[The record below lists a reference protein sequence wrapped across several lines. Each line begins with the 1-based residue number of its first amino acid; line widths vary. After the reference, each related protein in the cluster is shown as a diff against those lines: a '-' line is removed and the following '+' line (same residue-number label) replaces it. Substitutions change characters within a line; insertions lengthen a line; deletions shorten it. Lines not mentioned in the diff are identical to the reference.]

1 MTTLSI
7 ANRDM
12 LYSLS
17 WYMSARQTALRAALS
32 FRTPLSVTDQT
43 DMRVHYSGY
52 FLNLL
57 AATELFREADT
68 LQPNDFEAQLYSRLV
83 FDGFKE
89 GKANYSY
96 LRELRNAVV
105 HRGLNITSAAHIDGN
120 FPMILAKPNIKNQ
133 KGTKTYVAFDKYL
146 LHVIAK
152 CESIVGSV
160 MLDCLNAAGIF
171 EATIDTETAIVEF
184 REAVEQAHS
193 MPEHVKAIALATGL
207 KPEWAEAIHISE
219 MTKLRGAL
227 TPCFLEPSTLVIANF
242 SGRVISP
249 SA

>member
-57 AATELFREADT
+57 AAIELFRETTT
-68 LQPNDFEAQLYSRLV
+68 LQPNEFEAQLYSRLV
-83 FDGFKE
+83 FDGFQDGE
-89 GKANYSY
+89 ANYSY
-96 LRELRNAVV
+96 IRELRNAVV

-120 FPMILAKPNIKNQ
+120 FPMILADPKVQNQ
-133 KGTKTYVAFDKYL
+133 KRTKTFVAFDKYL

-152 CESIVGSV
+152 CESVVGSV
-160 MLDCLNAAGIF
+160 MLDCLNAADIF
-171 EATIDTETAIVEF
+171 EATIDTEAAIAEH
-184 REAVEQAHS
+184 REAVEQSHV
-193 MPEHVKAIALATGL
+193 MPEAVKAMVLATEF
-207 KPEWAEAIHISE
+207 KPGWAVAVHSSA
-219 MTKLRGAL
+219 MAKLRGAL
-227 TPCFLEPSTLVIANF
+227 APCDTTKPCAS
-242 SGRVISP
+242 
-249 SA
+249 

>member
-32 FRTPLSVTDQT
+32 FRKPLSVTDQT

-57 AATELFREADT
+57 AAIELFRETTT
-68 LQPNDFEAQLYSRLV
+68 LQPNEFDTQLSSRLV
-83 FDGFKE
+83 FDGFQD
-89 GKANYSY
+89 GRANCCYI
-96 LRELRNAVV
+96 RELRNAIV
-105 HRGLNITSAAHIDGN
+105 HRGLDITSAAHFDGT
-120 FPMILAKPNIKNQ
+120 FPMILAEPKVQNRDK
-133 KGTKTYVAFDKYL
+133 TKTKTFVAFDKYL

-152 CESIVGSV
+152 CESVVGSV

-171 EATIDTETAIVEF
+171 EATIDAKAAVAEYRESVE
-184 REAVEQAHS
+184 RSHV
-193 MPEHVKAIALATGL
+193 MPEHVRAMALTMEF
-207 KPEWAEAIHISE
+207 KPEWAVSAHSSA
-219 MTKLRGAL
+219 MTKLREAL
-227 TPCFLEPSTLVIANF
+227 AACNVTKLSES
-242 SGRVISP
+242 
-249 SA
+249 

>member
-17 WYMSARQTALRAALS
+17 WYMCARQTALRAALS
-32 FRTPLSVTDQT
+32 FRTQLSVTDQM

-57 AATELFREADT
+57 AATELFRETTT

-83 FDGFKE
+83 FDGFQDGE
-89 GKANYSY
+89 ANYSY
-96 LRELRNAVV
+96 IRELRNAVV
-105 HRGLNITSAAHIDGN
+105 HRGLDITSAAHIDGN
-120 FPMILAKPNIKNQ
+120 FPMILAEPKVQNK
-133 KGTKTYVAFDKYL
+133 KGTKIFVAFDKYL
-146 LHVIAK
+146 LHIIAK

-171 EATIDTETAIVEF
+171 EATIDAAVAVAEY
-184 REAVEQAHS
+184 REAVEQSHA
-193 MPEHVKAIALATGL
+193 MPDHVKAMAQAAEF
-207 KPEWAEAIHISE
+207 KPEWAVAAHSSA

-227 TPCFLEPSTLVIANF
+227 APCNATKPSST
-242 SGRVISP
+242 
-249 SA
+249 